1 MAIVVVGDVVVHDQ
15 QEYRADGWKGATGT
29 TISSSSSSSSSS
41 SKEVEVV
48 APTSTRL
55 VLPTGRG

>member
-1 MAIVVVGDVVVHDQ
+1 MAIGVVGDVVVHDQ

-41 SKEVEVV
+41 KEVEVV

>member
-41 SKEVEVV
+41 KEVEVV